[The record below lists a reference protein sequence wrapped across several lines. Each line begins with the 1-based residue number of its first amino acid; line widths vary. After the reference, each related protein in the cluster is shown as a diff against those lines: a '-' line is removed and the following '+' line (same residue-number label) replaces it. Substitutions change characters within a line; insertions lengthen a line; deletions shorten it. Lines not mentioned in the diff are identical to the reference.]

1 LKFAKLVIEPINYD
15 SEQRTFAVGDPSLR
29 PLGDTAQALLNA
41 NAKVVRNLGLRKNH
55 VNAFRYVNAFMII
68 VKKVSFITFMPR

>member
-1 LKFAKLVIEPINYD
+1 MKKAKFIKEPINYD
-15 SEQRTFAVGDPSLR
+15 SEHRTFAAGDPSLR

-55 VNAFRYVNAFMII
+55 VNAFRYVNAIMKIAE
-68 VKKVSFITFMPR
+68 KVLLNQM